1 MIEAKDYLIELSAK
15 LPKDK
20 HYYFCNHLRPDYQET
35 KASRLAALGVMV
47 DPEFVS
53 NDNIYIGD
61 LILCEVDF
69 ASYRDI
75 RIERSILKIKKILEL
90 NKVSLSHEIK
100 AIEMSIIELVV
111 DADIYDDII
120 GSIGKTQIGHF
131 LIKKGDKH
139 GS

>member
-1 MIEAKDYLIELSAK
+1 MIEAKDYLIELSDK

-20 HYYFCNHLRPDYQET
+20 HYYFCNHLRSDYHET

-100 AIEMSIIELVV
+100 AIEMSII
-111 DADIYDDII
+111 
-120 GSIGKTQIGHF
+120 
-131 LIKKGDKH
+131 
-139 GS
+139 